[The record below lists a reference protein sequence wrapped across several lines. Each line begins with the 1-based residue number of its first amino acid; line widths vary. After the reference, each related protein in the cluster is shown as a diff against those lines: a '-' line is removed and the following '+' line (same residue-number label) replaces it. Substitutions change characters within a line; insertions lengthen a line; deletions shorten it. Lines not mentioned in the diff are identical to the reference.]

1 MTTSLGTRTLSDHL
15 ILQGI
20 EAAPGVAYSA
30 RRTLGGRMV
39 TQLGPT
45 LSAGRELALQS
56 ENHLTY
62 ADVAAIKAIEALGQ
76 PVTLVHPRA
85 TLTVLIIGVDVIA
98 DTDFV
103 NPAAS
108 GAAPWYSGTINLL
121 EV

>member
-1 MTTSLGTRTLSDHL
+1 MTISLGSRTLSDHL

-20 EAAPGVAYSA
+20 ESAASVAYSA

-45 LSAGRELALQS
+45 MSSGRELALQS
-56 ENHLTY
+56 ENHLSF
-62 ADVAAIKAIEALGQ
+62 ADVAAIKALANLGQ
-76 PVTLVHPRA
+76 PVSLVHPRLTA
-85 TLTVLIIGVDVIA
+85 TVLITGVDVTA
-98 DTDFV
+98 DSNFV

-108 GAAPWYSGTINLL
+108 GADPWYSGTINLL